1 MTHSNVS
8 ATVSCNLRS
17 IRLLLSKLLD
27 WYTLLS
33 DGRCIG
39 TGLASTSR
47 GSLGALCTGIN
58 FQLPSY
64 ALHPTLRC
72 THRWVHRK
80 NLTTEMYIDMVCLR
94 WNRWSFTSHSQ
105 MAGPAS
111 SVHTMY
117 VHDHARSVPTIA
129 DKLVE

>member
-64 ALHPTLRC
+64 ALLRYAAPIAA
-72 THRWVHRK
+72 H
-80 NLTTEMYIDMVCLR
+80 I
-94 WNRWSFTSHSQ
+94 
-105 MAGPAS
+105 AGS
-111 SVHTMY
+111 
-117 VHDHARSVPTIA
+117 IA
-129 DKLVE
+129 KI